1 MKLYKFPSG
10 CQKLYIHTPLLPAP
24 TRLLVVV
31 IVFVVIGLS
40 THALTSAVGAMEYE
54 SNDIQ
59 DELQIQ
65 LSVDGFTPGEVQH
78 VAGTFAI
85 AVHNSNVPGEYTLRL
100 KAGDDT
106 VVKEVQVQEGSAAW
120 TVTLSAGEYTL
131 TEASHPQWQC
141 RITVQ

>member
-1 MKLYKFPSG
+1 
-10 CQKLYIHTPLLPAP
+10 LYINTPVLSAFTGLLLA
-24 TRLLVVV
+24 VV
-31 IVFVVIGLS
+31 VFVVIGLS
-40 THALTSAVGAMEYE
+40 THALTRTAGAMEYA